1 MATNYTTL
9 LGFALPTTGELSG
22 TWGTVV
28 NDNITELVEDSIAA
42 SATASVASGDWTLS
56 ITGSGA
62 ANQAR
67 CAILIPTG
75 SPGVSRSILAPSK
88 SKAYF
93 VINQSNAAV
102 VVKGDGTPPTTG
114 VSIPA
119 GKSACVAWNGS
130 DFVKVASNEVNDGTS
145 GGVPYYSSSSTIASS
160 AALAANAIVLGGGA
174 GAAPAT
180 TTTGTG
186 VVTAVGNAVNTT
198 GGLVTQSGTL
208 AASAIVLGGGASTA
222 VSSTT
227 TGTGVVTAIGNAV
240 NTTGGLVTQSGT
252 LAANNVLLGGG
263 ASTAIT
269 STSLLATS
277 AAVTTGT
284 YIKAAG
290 YADTVT
296 ALGNTGTAINVDV
309 TSGGVFT
316 ATLTG
321 SCTFTLRYPVS
332 SGASSFVL
340 ILTNDATPGRT
351 VAFAGGTFKY
361 PDGSVTRTT
370 TANATDIWF
379 FMTPDGGTTY
389 YVSIPMK
396 NLS

>member
-28 NDNITELVEDSIAA
+28 NDNITELVEDSVAA
-42 SATASVASGDWTLS
+42 TATASVASGDWTLS
-56 ITGSGA
+56 ITGAGA
-62 ANQAR
+62 ANEAR
-67 CAILIPTG
+67 CAILRPTG
-75 SPGVSRSILAPSK
+75 SPGVSRNIIAPNK

-102 VVKGDGTPPTTG
+102 VVKASATTG
-114 VSIPA
+114 VSIAA
-119 GKSACVAWNGS
+119 GKNALVAWNDT
-130 DFVKVASNEVNDGTS
+130 DFVKIASNELVDLTSEVTGQLPVGNGGTGISSGTS
-145 GGVPYYSSSSTIASS
+145 GGVPYFSASNTIASS
-160 AALAANAIVLGGGA
+160 AALASGAIVVGGGA
-174 GAAPAT
+174 GVAPST

-186 VVTAVGNAVNTT
+186 VVTAV
-198 GGLVTQSGTL
+198 
-208 AASAIVLGGGASTA
+208 
-222 VSSTT
+222 
-227 TGTGVVTAIGNAV
+227 GNAV

-269 STSLLATS
+269 SSSLLATS

-284 YIKAAG
+284 YIKAIG

-321 SCTFTLRYPVS
+321 SCTFTLRYPVA

>member
-22 TWGTVV
+22 TWGTTV
-28 NDNITELVEDSIAA
+28 NDSITQLVEDSVAQR
-42 SATASVASGDWTLS
+42 ATASVASGDWTLTT
-56 ITGSGA
+56 TGSGG

-75 SPGVSRSILAPSK
+75 SPGVSRNIIAPSS

-93 VINQSNAAV
+93 VINQSDGAV
-102 VVKGDGTPPTTG
+102 VVKGSATTG
-114 VSIPA
+114 VSIAA
-119 GKSACVAWNGS
+119 GKNACVAWNGS
-130 DFVKVASNEVNDGTS
+130 DFVKIASNEAVSLTSGVTGTLPVANGGTGLTSGTS
-145 GGVPYYSSSSTIASS
+145 GGVLAYTASGTLASS
-160 AALAANAIVLGGGA
+160 GALAANNFVIGGGA
-174 GAAPAT
+174 GVAP
-180 TTTGTG
+180 
-186 VVTAVGNAVNTT
+186 
-198 GGLVTQSGTL
+198 S
-208 AASAIVLGGGASTA
+208 
-222 VSSTT
+222 
-227 TGTGVVTAIGNAV
+227 
-240 NTTGGLVTQSGT
+240 
-252 LAANNVLLGGG
+252 
-263 ASTAIT
+263 
-269 STSLLATS
+269 STSLLALS
-277 AAVTTGT
+277 AAVTTGNFV
-284 YIKAAG
+284 KAAG

-340 ILTNDATPGRT
+340 ILTNDGTAGRT